1 MSDHLKQLES
11 EMEKL
16 RKQIEANPD
25 EDAMLNLARK
35 MKADHDTVQEAVQ
48 YAEIPEKDKKKLIRL
63 ARSL

>member
-1 MSDHLKQLES
+1 MSDHLEQLES
-11 EMEKL
+11 EMDKL
-16 RKQIEANPD
+16 RRQIEKNPD

-48 YAEIPEKDKKKLIRL
+48 YAEIPEKDKRKLIRL